1 MSIAINEIITVT
13 GYKQLDFQPKYPIDE
28 NTTVELSGQFRST
41 GTESSIIYFGLHS
54 FEENGKEIL
63 SDSINRVKE
72 PLLIISKN
80 TDMKSFI
87 LEKKPET
94 WHNSINDQSY
104 LKIIGIYFDG
114 NIDRL
119 PDYLINY
126 PAYGTY
132 ADNNIIL
139 NKELPKE
146 IYDKIV
152 PFRTRVMNHYC
163 SGTYD
168 YSAASHV
175 KVDRQWTKF
184 EAIYNGYSI
193 GYGDIKGKFRLG
205 TKSISPFVLANYGQ
219 KDEAIL
225 EIKNI
230 EITVKNKPKLV

>member
-13 GYKQLDFQPKYPIDE
+13 GNKRLDFQPKYPIDE

-41 GTESSIIYFGLHS
+41 GTESSMIYFGLHS
-54 FEENGKEIL
+54 FGENGEEIL
-63 SDSINRVKE
+63 SESINRVKE

-94 WHNSINDQSY
+94 WYNSINDQSY

-126 PAYGTY
+126 PAYDTY

-152 PFRTRVMNHYC
+152 PFRTRAMNHF
-163 SGTYD
+163 SSNAYD
-168 YSAASHV
+168 YSAACYA

>member
-13 GYKQLDFQPKYPIDE
+13 GHEQLDFQPKYPIDE

-41 GTESSIIYFGLHS
+41 GTESSMIYFGLHS
-54 FEENGKEIL
+54 FGENGEEIM
-63 SDSINRVKE
+63 SESINRVKE

-80 TDMKSFI
+80 TDTKSLI

-94 WHNSINDQSY
+94 WYNSNRSD
-104 LKIIGIYFDG
+104 LKVIGIYFDG

-119 PDYLINY
+119 PDYLVNY
-126 PAYGTY
+126 PAYDTY

-152 PFRTRVMNHYC
+152 PFRTRVMNHYL
-163 SGTYD
+163 SSNYD
-168 YSAASHV
+168 YSAANHV

-205 TKSISPFVLANYGQ
+205 TKSISPFVLANYNQ

>member
-13 GYKQLDFQPKYPIDE
+13 GHKNLDFQPKYPIDE

-54 FEENGKEIL
+54 FGENGEEIM
-63 SDSINRVKE
+63 SESINRVKE

-80 TDMKSFI
+80 TDTKSLI

-94 WHNSINDQSY
+94 WYNSNRSD
-104 LKIIGIYFDG
+104 LKVIGIYFDG

-119 PDYLINY
+119 PDYLVNY
-126 PAYGTY
+126 PAYDTY

-139 NKELPKE
+139 NKVLPKE

-152 PFRTRVMNHYC
+152 PFRTRVMNHYSC
-163 SGTYD
+163 SAYD
-168 YSAASHV
+168 YSAASYA

-205 TKSISPFVLANYGQ
+205 TKSISPFVYANYGQ

>member
-1 MSIAINEIITVT
+1 MSIDINEIITVT
-13 GYKQLDFQPKYPIDE
+13 GHKQLDFQPKYPIDE

-41 GTESSIIYFGLHS
+41 GTESSMIYFGLHS
-54 FEENGKEIL
+54 FGENGKEIL
-63 SDSINRVKE
+63 SESINRVKE

-80 TDMKSFI
+80 TDTKSLI

-94 WHNSINDQSY
+94 WYNSNRSD
-104 LKIIGIYFDG
+104 LKVIGIYFDG

-126 PAYGTY
+126 PAYDTY

-139 NKELPKE
+139 NKVLPKE

-152 PFRTRVMNHYC
+152 PFRTRVMNHY
-163 SGTYD
+163 SNSVYD

-205 TKSISPFVLANYGQ
+205 TKSISPFVLANYNQ

>member
-1 MSIAINEIITVT
+1 
-13 GYKQLDFQPKYPIDE
+13 
-28 NTTVELSGQFRST
+28 
-41 GTESSIIYFGLHS
+41 
-54 FEENGKEIL
+54 
-63 SDSINRVKE
+63 
-72 PLLIISKN
+72 
-80 TDMKSFI
+80 MKSFI

-94 WHNSINDQSY
+94 WYNSNRSD
-104 LKIIGIYFDG
+104 LKVIGIYFDG

-126 PAYGTY
+126 PAYDTY

-139 NKELPKE
+139 NEKLPKE

-152 PFRTRVMNHYC
+152 PFRTRVMNHY
-163 SGTYD
+163 SSSTYD

-205 TKSISPFVLANYGQ
+205 TKSISPFVLANYHQ

-230 EITVKNKPKLV
+230 EITVKNKQKLV

>member
-1 MSIAINEIITVT
+1 
-13 GYKQLDFQPKYPIDE
+13 
-28 NTTVELSGQFRST
+28 
-41 GTESSIIYFGLHS
+41 
-54 FEENGKEIL
+54 
-63 SDSINRVKE
+63 
-72 PLLIISKN
+72 
-80 TDMKSFI
+80 MKR
-87 LEKKPET
+87 
-94 WHNSINDQSY
+94 
-104 LKIIGIYFDG
+104 IIGIYFDG
-114 NIDRL
+114 NINRL
-119 PDYLINY
+119 PDYLVNY
-126 PAYGTY
+126 PAYDTY

-152 PFRTRVMNHYC
+152 PFRTRVMNHYL
-163 SGTYD
+163 SSNYD
-168 YSAASHV
+168 YSAANHV